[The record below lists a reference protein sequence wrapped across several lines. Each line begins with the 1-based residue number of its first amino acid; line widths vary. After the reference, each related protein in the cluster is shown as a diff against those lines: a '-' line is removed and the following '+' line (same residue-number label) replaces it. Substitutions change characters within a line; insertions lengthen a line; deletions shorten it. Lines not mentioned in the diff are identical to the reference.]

1 MILGFIE
8 DQRAQGR
15 SVGSICTVLR
25 EQGVRV
31 AERTYRAWKR
41 AQPSSRDCEDAVI
54 IDAIL
59 AARADARGGAS
70 PESMYGRRKMTALL
84 RRQGLEVSARRV
96 DRLMGQLGINGLVR
110 GRGVRTTVPD
120 RNAARAPDLLE
131 RDFTAEAPN
140 QRWVAD
146 FTYVR
151 TWAGF
156 VYVAFVIDC
165 YSRTIVGWH
174 AAATKTT
181 PLVTTA
187 LRMGLWR
194 RDRAGHTVRDGLV
207 HHSDAGSQ
215 FTSVAFAETLA
226 VEGIAAS
233 IGSIG
238 DAYDNALAESTIGLF
253 KNEALRDGSPFRT
266 GPLRT
271 IDDIEWITAG
281 WVDWYNNRRLHS
293 TLGAIPPQE
302 YESAYYADLTTPTHP
317 VLAPG

>member
-1 MILGFIE
+1 V
-8 DQRAQGR
+8 Q
-15 SVGSICTVLR
+15 
-25 EQGVRV
+25 V
-31 AERTYRAWKR
+31 AARTYRSWKT
-41 AQPSSRDCEDAVI
+41 AQPSNRDLEDATV

-59 AARADARGGAS
+59 AARVDENGKAT

-84 RRQGLEVSARRV
+84 RRRGLAVSKRRV
-96 DRLMGQLGINGLVR
+96 DRLMRQLGIGGLVR
-110 GRGVRTTVPD
+110 GKRVRTTIPD
-120 RNAARAPDLLE
+120 RNAQRAPDLLE
-131 RDFTAEAPN
+131 RDFSAEAPN
-140 QRWVAD
+140 RRWVAD

-165 YSRTIVGWH
+165 FSRTIVGWY
-174 AAATKTT
+174 ASTSKTT

-194 RDRAGHTVRDGLV
+194 RDRAGHPAGDGLV

-215 FTSVAFAETLA
+215 FTSISFAETLA
-226 VEGIAAS
+226 LEGIAAS

-253 KNEALRDGSPFRT
+253 KNEAIRDDSPFRN

-271 IDDIEWITAG
+271 VDDVEWVTAE
-281 WVDWYNNRRLHS
+281 WVDWYNHRRLHS
-293 TLGAIPPQE
+293 TLGDVPPDE
-302 YESAYYADLTTPTHP
+302 FEAVYYADLETPSHP
-317 VLAPG
+317 VLAPA